1 MKSTMR
7 TTILAGVATLAL
19 ALAGHAHAAVNISAG
34 SLALQVGMTDTQ
46 AHHAI
51 GGLPDDNSVEG
62 GVRIETYYAAERMF
76 GFLYVIYTQ
85 DVMGGPWI
93 VQSWSAI
100 EGPSA
105 AH

>member
-1 MKSTMR
+1 MR
-7 TTILAGVATLAL
+7 TIIRVGVAALALILAGQ
-19 ALAGHAHAAVNISAG
+19 AHAAVNISAG

-46 AHHAI
+46 AHQAI
-51 GGLPDDNSVEG
+51 GGLPEDNSVED
-62 GVRIETYYAAERMF
+62 GVRIETYYPAEHMF
-76 GFLYVIYTQ
+76 GFLDVIYTQ
-85 DVMGGPWI
+85 DVVGGPWI